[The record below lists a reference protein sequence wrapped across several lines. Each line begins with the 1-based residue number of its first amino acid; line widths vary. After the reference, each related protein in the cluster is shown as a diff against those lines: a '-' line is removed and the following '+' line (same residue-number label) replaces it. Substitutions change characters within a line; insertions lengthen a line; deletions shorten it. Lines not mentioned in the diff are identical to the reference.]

1 MNGHTCQI
9 LGLIGF
15 IVAGI
20 LFVAIG
26 IRDGDWLVI
35 AASIVWNVSCLVWL
49 IPHFRKGNE

>member
-1 MNGHTCQI
+1 MSNERCEQ

-26 IRDGDWLVI
+26 VRDGDWLVI
-35 AASIVWNVSCLVWL
+35 AASIVWNAACLVWL
-49 IPHFRKGNE
+49 IPHFRRDR